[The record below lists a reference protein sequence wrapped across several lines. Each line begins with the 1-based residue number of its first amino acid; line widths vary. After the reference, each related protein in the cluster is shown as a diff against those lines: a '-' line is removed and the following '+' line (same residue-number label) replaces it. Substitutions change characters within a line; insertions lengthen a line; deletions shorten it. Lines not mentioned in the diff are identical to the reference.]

1 MLKTRVREG
10 LSYEKMMRY
19 LDKRHPR
26 IVTICEESKI
36 LFIIINTAGAQKY
49 QRHSICFSMTGSV
62 CCMTKFRKSDFTK
75 YGSGVVIYFQFI
87 KFWTMI
93 MFFLSLLSAPAFI
106 FYYSGNILSVMK
118 NPDMKDVFTAFTI
131 GNLG

>member
-1 MLKTRVREG
+1 
-10 LSYEKMMRY
+10 
-19 LDKRHPR
+19 
-26 IVTICEESKI
+26 
-36 LFIIINTAGAQKY
+36 
-49 QRHSICFSMTGSV
+49 
-62 CCMTKFRKSDFTK
+62 MTKFRKSDITK

>member
-1 MLKTRVREG
+1 M
-10 LSYEKMMRY
+10 
-19 LDKRHPR
+19 
-26 IVTICEESKI
+26 
-36 LFIIINTAGAQKY
+36 
-49 QRHSICFSMTGSV
+49 
-62 CCMTKFRKSDFTK
+62 
-75 YGSGVVIYFQFI
+75 IYFQFI